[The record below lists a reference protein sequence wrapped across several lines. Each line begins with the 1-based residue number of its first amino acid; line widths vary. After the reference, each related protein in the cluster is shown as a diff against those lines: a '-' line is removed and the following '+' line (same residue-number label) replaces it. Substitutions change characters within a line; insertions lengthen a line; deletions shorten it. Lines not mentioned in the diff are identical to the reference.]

1 MSENNIKRV
10 FDILENNF
18 QLEVLLHCV
27 DLEQTLAF
35 YTGQLNFSIEMIFPA
50 DEPRVALL
58 DGFNQ
63 RFRLQKDGLIDS
75 SIFQITG
82 DVSEEQTITAPNGTE
97 FKFIKAQHDVI
108 LPDLQASLVLT
119 RLDKTSQWHAG
130 RAGMR
135 YRDLIPDRQGG
146 RFIAS
151 HIHIPDGGPVAD
163 YVHFHHIRFQ
173 MIFCYKGWVKVVY
186 EDQGEPFILRA
197 GDCVLQPP
205 KIRHRVLE
213 SSENLEVIE
222 IGCPAEHLT
231 FADKTLTLPN
241 DNFNPQREF
250 TGQKF
255 VRHESETASWA
266 PWRISGFEQRDLGI
280 ADATRGLAGAY
291 VVRGLSTYAHMS
303 RTDDC
308 MIHDEEFLFLFILSG
323 ELEIFIESRDDLLLN
338 AGDCCVI
345 PAKLPYRLE
354 EVSDD
359 IEMLEVR
366 MSAAF
371 KKVEM
376 VNC

>member
-1 MSENNIKRV
+1 MPDNNGNKAENKLRHNY
-10 FDILENNF
+10 
-18 QLEVLLHCV
+18 QLEVLLHCS
-27 DLEQTLAF
+27 DLDETLSF
-35 YTGQLNFSIEMIFPA
+35 YANQLNFNLEMIFPA

-58 DGFNQ
+58 TGFNQ
-63 RFRLQKDGLIDS
+63 RFRLQKDGQKDHS
-75 SIFQITG
+75 AFHVTG
-82 DVSEEQTITAPNGTE
+82 DVAEAKTIIAPNGTE
-97 FKFIKAQHDVI
+97 FQFIQLDEDLV
-108 LPDLQASLVLT
+108 LPNLKSSLVIT
-119 RLDKTSQWHAG
+119 RLDENSPWHAG

-151 HIHIPDGGPVAD
+151 HIHIPDGGAVAD
-163 YVHFHHIRFQ
+163 YVHFHNIRFQ

-205 KIRHRVLE
+205 QIRHRVLE

-231 FADKTLTLPN
+231 FADKILTLPN

-250 TGQKF
+250 KGQKF
-255 VRHESETASWA
+255 VRHQSETASWT
-266 PWRISGFEQRDLGI
+266 PWRLSGFEQRDLGI
-280 ADATRGLAGAY
+280 ADATSGLAGAY
-291 VVRGLSTYAHMS
+291 VVRGLSTYPHMA
-303 RTDDC
+303 RTDEC

-323 ELEIFIESRDDLLLN
+323 DLALFIESRDDLLLN
-338 AGDCCVI
+338 TGDCCVI
-345 PAKLPYRLE
+345 PAKMPYRLE
-354 EVSDD
+354 DVSADM
-359 IEMLEVR
+359 EMLEVR